1 MLDNAGGRR
10 GGGEEKET
18 RFLNAGSFALLKFL
32 MCMGYGFTFGALSV
46 KEQERDEEEKMW
58 IWTMYKCGGKSRGA
72 GLVHS
77 LTWKKQDTPGK
88 TAAEI
93 ARNRTSRTFCRNK
106 E

>member
-1 MLDNAGGRR
+1 MLDSAGGRKRR
-10 GGGEEKET
+10 GDEKET
-18 RFLNAGSFALLKFL
+18 RFLKAGSFALLKFL

-46 KEQERDEEEKMW
+46 KEQERHEEEKMW

-88 TAAEI
+88 TAEEI
-93 ARNRTSRTFCRNK
+93 AQNRTSRTFCRIK